1 MKHQQSR
8 LPLCALSLV
17 TAALLVACGGG
28 GTTSAPT
35 TLSGKVIDG
44 YISGASVCLD
54 TNGNKSCDAGEPQAT
69 TGADGSYSLVAPAGI
84 DLNNTH
90 LIANVPVGAVD
101 SVTGPVT
108 SAYKMLAPASMPS
121 AVTPLTT
128 AISAQMMANNLSV
141 ARARLAARADLSVP
155 IDYDFAKD
163 HIATS
168 DTAALNVA
176 RVMAATLA
184 KTVGTGTPS
193 ASNLTDALNQIKILS
208 ASAYASADVNGVV
221 NSLLTP
227 QITFESNDTSGY
239 ALSVFGGNA
248 ASVVSAPP
256 AGGNGKAAKIVRP
269 ASSEFWAGTTFLNLS
284 SANKEMVSAANRSVS
299 IRVHSPV
306 GVPVR
311 LKLEQASDPTKNVE
325 VQVTTTKDGWQT
337 LIFDTNN
344 PYAGTSAYSEETVYD
359 VASIFFNFGAPQ
371 DNTAGL
377 PDQVYYFDDVYFTP
391 ASLYPAAPAPTYL
404 AANVISLFSDSY
416 TNATTVT
423 WLPQWQLDYTSNRV
437 ADTAF
442 LGNAVKLY
450 TTMSFVV
457 PTFEVANSIDVSN
470 MTHFNIDVLPVTSTR
485 FCVKLVD
492 FGANNSYDGGGDDT
506 EGEKCFTN
514 LTAGTWNTLRIPL
527 SEFTGLTSKAHLSQL
542 VFSSL
547 PTGTSKV
554 YIDNVFF
561 NK

>member
-17 TAALLVACGGG
+17 TAALLAACGGG

-54 TNGNKSCDAGEPQAT
+54 INGNKTCDAGEPQTT

-193 ASNLTDALNQIKILS
+193 ASNLADALNQIKILS

-227 QITFESNDTSGY
+227 QITFEINDTSGY
-239 ALSVFGGNA
+239 NLISFGGNG
-248 ASVVSAPP
+248 ASVESSPP

-269 ASSEFWAGTTFLNLS
+269 ANAESWAGTTFLNLS
-284 SANKEMVSAANRSVS
+284 AANKEMVSAANRSVS
-299 IRVHSPV
+299 VRVHSPV

-325 VQVTTTKDGWQT
+325 VQITTTKDGWQT
-337 LIFDTNN
+337 LVFDTNN
-344 PYAGTSAYSEETVYD
+344 PYPGTSAYSEEAVYD
-359 VASIFFNFGAPQ
+359 MASIFFNFGATPGSG
-371 DNTAGL
+371 A
-377 PDQVYYFDDVYFTP
+377 DQTYYLDDVYFTP
-391 ASLYPAAPAPTYL
+391 ASLYPVAPAPTYL

-416 TNATTVT
+416 TNATNVT
-423 WLPQWQLDYTSNRV
+423 WLPQWQLDWTGNRV

-450 TTMSFVV
+450 TALDFVV
-457 PTFEVANSIDVSN
+457 PTFEGANSINVST
-470 MTHFNIDVLPVTSTR
+470 MTHFNIDVLPVVSTQ

-492 FGANNSYDGGGDDT
+492 FGANNSYQGGDDT

-527 SEFTGLTSKAHLSQL
+527 TEFTGLTGKAHLSQL

-561 NK
+561 NR